1 MITVG
6 THHSDECAEN
16 LLQTCSFMGMP
27 VAPDK
32 TEDPTPVTILLG
44 IKIDSI
50 NQQLRLPKET
60 LARALKLLCSWS
72 NKSD

>member
-6 THHSDECAEN
+6 NPHSDECAEN

-32 TEDPTPVTILLG
+32 TDDPTPVTILSG

-50 NQQLRLPKET
+50 N
-60 LARALKLLCSWS
+60 
-72 NKSD
+72 